1 VTWDLAACRGGASDG
16 TFDAGR
22 EGELMGGIA
31 QSSVDLVTNL
41 DQAFDLAIPPSG
53 DIDSGGE
60 RF

>member
-1 VTWDLAACRGGASDG
+1 
-16 TFDAGR
+16 
-22 EGELMGGIA
+22 MGGIA

-60 RF
+60 QF